1 MLNKFYSF
9 CRSVNSRVLTGAVA
23 LSALVLPAFVH
34 AQDTGGTVTL
44 DPSITGIDIAGG
56 LSSVGSL
63 VASGLALAIGL
74 AASIWAIQLVWHK
87 IRGVV
92 R

>member
-1 MLNKFYSF
+1 MLNKFISF
-9 CRSVNSRVLTGAVA
+9 CRSVNGRVLSCAFA
-23 LSALVLPAFVH
+23 LSALAVPALVH
-34 AQDTGGTVTL
+34 AEGGESIQL
-44 DPSITGIDIAGG
+44 DSSITGIDIAGG
-56 LSSVGSL
+56 LSSVGSM

-74 AASIWAIQLVWHK
+74 AASIWAIQLVWRK

>member
-1 MLNKFYSF
+1 MFHKVFCY
-9 CRSVNSRVLTGAVA
+9 CRSVNSKVFTGAVA
-23 LSALVLPAFVH
+23 LSALALPAFVH
-34 AQDTGGTVTL
+34 AEDTGGTVTL

-56 LSSVGSL
+56 LSSVGSM
-63 VASGLALAIGL
+63 VASGLALTIGL